1 LKFRATAGFSL
12 LSRDQAAQPG
22 APPFQTV
29 ALFLERAIRDVRPT
43 EPLPGV
49 AEDAV
54 AHPLPELLG
63 DPLGD
68 GPADVVEPE
77 IDHAGLRSQR
87 RNRSMRMS

>member
-1 LKFRATAGFSL
+1 MTSPRFTTASTSDL
-12 LSRDQAAQPG
+12 
-22 APPFQTV
+22 

-63 DPLGD
+63 NPLGD
-68 GPADVVEPE
+68 GPAHVMEPE
-77 IDHAGLRSQR
+77 IDDTGKRCGAPL
-87 RNRSMRMS
+87 